1 MNRQQMKW
9 VLPASLS
16 VLLCAASHTAEARSQ
31 DSAKKLYDAGQL
43 AEAKEDII
51 TAYEDYAQA
60 FQKDPKDLRYKTAWQ
75 RTRFAAAAAHVSRG
89 EKLRQQGDNSGAL
102 TEFVHALDVD
112 PSNAVA
118 QQDIQEIKKK
128 LTIPFPDTETS
139 VSPDEQSR
147 VSDMGGPVLL
157 KPISNEPLTLQM
169 TEDSKIVYETVG
181 KASGIN
187 VLFDPEYTSKRIQV
201 SLANVSL
208 RDALRI
214 LATLSGTFWHAITPN
229 TIFVAAD
236 TRAKRQQ
243 LEDQAVQAFYLS
255 NVSQQNDLN
264 DIQTALRNL
273 LPNARLYGVP
283 SQNAIVMH
291 GTPDELLLSQR
302 LIEDLDKPRPEV
314 VVDVSLIEVDRDRTR
329 TIGLEL
335 PGSFG
340 VALQPPNATS
350 TTSSTTTTTTSG
362 TTQNLTLNN
371 LANLNGTEFAVTV
384 GADTANLLLTDS
396 NTKVLQNPTVRAT
409 DGQKADLKVGQRI
422 PVATGSYQT
431 GAATAVVSSLVNTQ
445 FQYLDVGVEIEITPT
460 VHFNGDVTL
469 KTKIVTSEEQS
480 PVSIGGITEPVIS
493 QRTSEQTVRLKEGET
508 NIMGGFLEKEDLTSV
523 TGTPGLGEVPLLK
536 YIFSSKTHEV
546 IDDEIMFL
554 ITPHVVRA
562 QRLNPLNLGAVDTG
576 TGSNIDLRFVDSQ
589 GSAQASASPV
599 LQLLPTVNST
609 HVGSP
614 AIIPSQAQ
622 PSPVAPTPAAGAAS
636 AGMVVSMQIV
646 PPAGPPKVGSTFQ
659 VAVRLT
665 GGQDVFSIPMMMH
678 YDATKLSLIN
688 VDAGDFFG
696 RDGQTVA
703 LTHRDDGNG
712 MLVIASSRPPGVA
725 GVSGSGAVCIL
736 TFKAKAAG
744 DVSIRLVRAAA
755 KNSAQQSTEIAG
767 SEALVHIS

>member
-169 TEDSKIVYETVG
+169 TEESKIVYETVG

-384 GADTANLLLTDS
+384 GAATANLLLTDS

-554 ITPHVVRA
+554 ITPHLVRA

-767 SEALVHIS
+767 SEAWVHMS

>member
-1 MNRQQMKW
+1 MNRRKMKW
-9 VLPASLS
+9 VLPVSLS
-16 VLLCAASHTAEARSQ
+16 VLLCVAAHKADARNQ
-31 DSAKKLYDAGQL
+31 DSARKLYDAGQL
-43 AEAKEDII
+43 AEAKDDVI
-51 TAYEDYAQA
+51 TAYEDYLQA
-60 FQKDPKDLRYKTAWQ
+60 FKKDPNNLRYKTAWQ
-75 RTRFAAAAAHVSRG
+75 RTRFAAGAAHVSRG

-139 VSPDEQSR
+139 VSPEEQSR

-201 SLANVSL
+201 GLANVSL

-273 LPNARLYGVP
+273 LVNAKLYGVP
-283 SQNAIVMH
+283 SQNVIVIR

-350 TTSSTTTTTTSG
+350 TATTGTTTSG

-384 GADTANLLLTDS
+384 GAATANLL
-396 NTKVLQNPTVRAT
+396 
-409 DGQKADLKVGQRI
+409 
-422 PVATGSYQT
+422 
-431 GAATAVVSSLVNTQ
+431 
-445 FQYLDVGVEIEITPT
+445 
-460 VHFNGDVTL
+460 
-469 KTKIVTSEEQS
+469 
-480 PVSIGGITEPVIS
+480 
-493 QRTSEQTVRLKEGET
+493 
-508 NIMGGFLEKEDLTSV
+508 
-523 TGTPGLGEVPLLK
+523 
-536 YIFSSKTHEV
+536 
-546 IDDEIMFL
+546 
-554 ITPHVVRA
+554 
-562 QRLNPLNLGAVDTG
+562 
-576 TGSNIDLRFVDSQ
+576 
-589 GSAQASASPV
+589 
-599 LQLLPTVNST
+599 
-609 HVGSP
+609 
-614 AIIPSQAQ
+614 
-622 PSPVAPTPAAGAAS
+622 
-636 AGMVVSMQIV
+636 
-646 PPAGPPKVGSTFQ
+646 
-659 VAVRLT
+659 
-665 GGQDVFSIPMMMH
+665 
-678 YDATKLSLIN
+678 
-688 VDAGDFFG
+688 
-696 RDGQTVA
+696 
-703 LTHRDDGNG
+703 
-712 MLVIASSRPPGVA
+712 
-725 GVSGSGAVCIL
+725 
-736 TFKAKAAG
+736 
-744 DVSIRLVRAAA
+744 
-755 KNSAQQSTEIAG
+755 
-767 SEALVHIS
+767 